1 MIPEGQIIPSSVFET
16 SRSFPSLRAQLPGL
30 IVSTRTQGTIM
41 VPDQSRLTPF
51 CDLFTRNDKSGHVPR
66 QIKPQGSTNPTS
78 SGTCKI
84 ARHHVAKQAASQTI
98 QIPVPR
104 NLISATVTQQRQR
117 VCRVMD
123 CIPNRRG
130 RADATSQAVG
140 ETTWIAL
147 AAAVDAEQLARW
159 MARLGRAAGRA
170 E

>member
-1 MIPEGQIIPSSVFET
+1 MHECSLDLDD
-16 SRSFPSLRAQLPGL
+16 SRRAHHPFFRHLENLLSALGL
-30 IVSTRTQGTIM
+30 TRTQRTSMIPG
-41 VPDQSRLTPF
+41 QSRLKPF
-51 CDLFTRNDKSGHVPR
+51 CDLFTRNDKSGDIPG
-66 QIKPQGSTNPTS
+66 QIKPQGSTKPTP

-84 ARHHVAKQAASQTI
+84 ARHYVAKQAASQTI
-98 QIPVPR
+98 QIPAPR

-117 VCRVMD
+117 VCRVID

-130 RADATSQAVG
+130 RADATSQAIG

-147 AAAVDAEQLARW
+147 AAAMDAEQLARS